1 MIEKVTTPSVAIA
14 YGPLL
19 LTITEVSAL
28 LNLGRTKTYE
38 LIMGGRIK
46 SVKLGRKRLVPKAS
60 VERYV
65 SEISAGSTDDWS

>member
-1 MIEKVTTPSVAIA
+1 MGEKVSAPSVAIA

-38 LIMGGRIK
+38 LIMGGRTK